1 MASVF
6 TRVAE
11 PVLDNS
17 FVTIT
22 KITTAETV
30 AGGVTVKP
38 ENVGLAEITF
48 AFGFM
53 VGTSEEN
60 EAGPKTSVPGIW
72 VNNLLT
78 FYDTATGKQLVTGK
92 TVNKG
97 TIYVIAFGPTR
108 LN

>member
-6 TRVAE
+6 TVVAA
-11 PVLDNS
+11 PRLDNS
-17 FVTIT
+17 FITIT
-22 KITTAETV
+22 KIATAETV

-53 VGTSEEN
+53 VGSTEEN
-60 EAGPKTSVPGIW
+60 EAGPKTSIPGIW
-72 VNNLLT
+72 LNNKLL
-78 FYDTATGKQLVTGK
+78 FYDTATGKELVTGK

-97 TIYVIAFGPTR
+97 TVYVIAFGPTR